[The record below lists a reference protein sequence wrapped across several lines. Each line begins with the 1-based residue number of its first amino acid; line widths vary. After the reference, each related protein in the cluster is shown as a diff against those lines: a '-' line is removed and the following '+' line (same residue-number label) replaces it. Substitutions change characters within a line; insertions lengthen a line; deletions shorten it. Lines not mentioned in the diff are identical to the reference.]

1 MGPLSD
7 LRVVE
12 LASIGPGP
20 HAMVLGD
27 FEVNDELVYARMTG
41 WGQTGRRSSTA
52 DPTICAGM
60 RHPPGEHSREIL
72 AELGI
77 SDDDIDRVTRM
88 AAAPDAA
95 SLPRRQRT

>member
-41 WGQTGRRSSTA
+41 WGQHRAAIVDGRSYDLRGHAPSPGRAQQGDSRRA
-52 DPTICAGM
+52 
-60 RHPPGEHSREIL
+60 RHL
-72 AELGI
+72 
-77 SDDDIDRVTRM
+77 
-88 AAAPDAA
+88 
-95 SLPRRQRT
+95 